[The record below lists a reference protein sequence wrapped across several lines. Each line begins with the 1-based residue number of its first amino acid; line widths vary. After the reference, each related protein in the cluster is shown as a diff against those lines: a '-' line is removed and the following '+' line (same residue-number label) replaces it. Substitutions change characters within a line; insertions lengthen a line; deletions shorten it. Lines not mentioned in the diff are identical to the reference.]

1 MNTTHILP
9 LFPVGSFQSNKDSL
23 GAGDM
28 SALVYFLGWTSAMV
42 LLSASK
48 RRGGKGKNSTRM
60 SKALPV
66 GNAGTAGSGEDKEI
80 IKAEMYSRISSFF
93 GTEKY
98 RAINDSF
105 VIVVGLGGVG
115 SHAANMLIR
124 SGITKIRV
132 IDFDQVTLS
141 SLNRHAVASLADVG
155 KPKAEVMKRRINE
168 IAPWCN
174 VDSVVEMF
182 KGSEAARLLGGS
194 PTFVLDCIDDV
205 ATKAELIAF
214 CVKQNIQV
222 LTSMGAGG
230 KADPTRL
237 RVSPLSDCMNDP
249 LASKI
254 KWKLKK
260 HGISAEDVMSVFSI
274 EKPTV
279 DLLPLD
285 DEQAAAPQDFG
296 TVDYLRIRVMPV
308 LGTSPAIFGQ
318 AMASKALCALAGQEY
333 NGEVCERMSKSLKH
347 KLLQHLKAI
356 EKRRFGSWE
365 AVDVDDEDI
374 EFIIAQVWV
383 SRCVVTG
390 RRFGGHA
397 PLQLVRWRRDLP
409 PTIDNLVLMTKPLV
423 DKIETHDRE
432 HPQRLSPSCFEE
444 DVTARIEGRLAWA
457 RAVVGADTAL
467 SGRESGGRASW
478 LREAWTLWHILSL
491 VAASAAA
498 GFSFS
503 CL

>member
-1 MNTTHILP
+1 MSDLTSILIF
-9 LFPVGSFQSNKDSL
+9 LGVSSAMSLLGGTKCRGEGRAKDSKCKATSS
-23 GAGDM
+23 GNPPSGDQ
-28 SALVYFLGWTSAMV
+28 
-42 LLSASK
+42 
-48 RRGGKGKNSTRM
+48 
-60 SKALPV
+60 
-66 GNAGTAGSGEDKEI
+66 DI

-93 GTEKY
+93 GPEKY
-98 RAINDSF
+98 KAISDSF

-115 SHAANMLIR
+115 SHAANMLVR
-124 SGITKIRV
+124 SGITNIRV

-141 SLNRHAVASLADVG
+141 SLNRHAMASLADVG

-168 IAPWCN
+168 IAPWCQ
-174 VDSVVEMF
+174 VDAVVEMF
-182 KGSEAARLLGGS
+182 KGSEAERLLGGS
-194 PTFVLDCIDDV
+194 PTYVLDCIDDV

-214 CVKQNIQV
+214 CAKKNIQV

-260 HGISAEDVMSVFSI
+260 HGVSADQVMSVFSI
-274 EKPTV
+274 EKPAV
-279 DLLPLD
+279 ELLPLD

-318 AMASKALCALAGQEY
+318 AMASKVLCALAEQEY
-333 NGEVCERMSKSLKH
+333 NGEVCERMSRSLKH
-347 KLLQHLKAI
+347 KLVQVLKAI

-374 EFIIAQVWV
+374 EFIIAQVWG
-383 SRCVVTG
+383 SRCAVTL

-409 PTIDNLVLMTKPLV
+409 PSIDNLVLMTKPLV
-423 DKIETHDRE
+423 DKVEAHDKE
-432 HPQRLSPSCFEE
+432 HPTEMTPTCFDE
-444 DVTARIEGRLAWA
+444 DTTARIQARLAWA
-457 RAVVGADTAL
+457 RSVVGADSAL
-467 SGRESGGRASW
+467 SGSGSGGGAAW
-478 LREAWTLWHILSL
+478 LSTAWTLPRLLSV

-498 GFSFS
+498 GYS
-503 CL
+503 LAKA